1 MKRIRAEQQK
11 IANENAIKAE
21 EERKVKQKIE
31 KERKR
36 VKSPEEER
44 WDKLG
49 GTGKKLGSV
58 GAGNGNAT
66 KIREEQQ
73 KIANENAIK
82 AEEERKIREDAEKKK
97 KREQKKIV
105 KSPEEERWERIGG
118 TGNKLGDAE
127 DADDAK
133 KTR

>member
-1 MKRIRAEQQK
+1 M
-11 IANENAIKAE
+11 
-21 EERKVKQKIE
+21 
-31 KERKR
+31 
-36 VKSPEEER
+36 
-44 WDKLG
+44 
-49 GTGKKLGSV
+49 GSV

-82 AEEERKIREDAEKKK
+82 SEEERKIREDAEKKK